1 MKCQSCGK
9 REATVKYF
17 EDINGSKQELHFCTE
32 CAAKLGFE
40 NFSDIFS
47 PIFTMVPSIFIDEDK
62 EKQCP
67 KCGYTFDKY
76 LKNGFFGCPK
86 CYETFDENL
95 DELFLKLQGKNRH
108 VEKTSQEFSKEVEKK
123 SKTKL
128 TKEEKIAILKG
139 ELADLVKK
147 EEYEKA
153 AVLRDKIRN
162 MEGK

>member
-1 MKCQSCGK
+1 
-9 REATVKYF
+9 
-17 EDINGSKQELHFCTE
+17 
-32 CAAKLGFE
+32 
-40 NFSDIFS
+40 
-47 PIFTMVPSIFIDEDK
+47 MVPSIFIDEDK

-108 VEKTSQEFSKEVEKK
+108 VDKTSQEFTKEVEKK

-128 TKEEKIAILKG
+128 TKEEKVAILKG

>member
-1 MKCQSCGK
+1 MSATEIYNMKVNMGLLDLQKYNSL
-9 REATVKYF
+9 VKEIENIPQRYI
-17 EDINGSKQELHFCTE
+17 DGLELEKIAFNIKE
-32 CAAKLGFE
+32 ELKL
-40 NFSDIFS
+40 N
-47 PIFTMVPSIFIDEDK
+47 
-62 EKQCP
+62 
-67 KCGYTFDKY
+67 
-76 LKNGFFGCPK
+76 N
-86 CYETFDENL
+86 DENL

-108 VEKTSQEFSKEVEKK
+108 VDKTSQEFTKEVEKK

-128 TKEEKIAILKG
+128 TKEEKVAILKG